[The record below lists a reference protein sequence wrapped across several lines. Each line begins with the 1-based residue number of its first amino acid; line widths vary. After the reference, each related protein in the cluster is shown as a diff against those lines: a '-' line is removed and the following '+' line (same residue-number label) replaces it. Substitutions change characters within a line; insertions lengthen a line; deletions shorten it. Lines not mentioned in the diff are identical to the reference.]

1 LATGTN
7 SIILK
12 TFDLV
17 PKKNLQ
23 HLAQDQKFLKHYFAL
38 LRLLILCQNMKV
50 IFWHKMESLL
60 ETFDLVIKFLP
71 QDQMHYEQILIL

>member
-23 HLAQDQKFLKHYFAL
+23 LLAQDQKFLKHYFAL

-71 QDQMHYEQILIL
+71 QDRMHY

>member
-12 TFDLV
+12 TFDRV
-17 PKKNLQ
+17 PKKDLQ
-23 HLAQDQKFLKHYFAL
+23 LLAQDQKFLKHYFAL

-50 IFWHKMESLL
+50 IFLA
-60 ETFDLVIKFLP
+60 
-71 QDQMHYEQILIL
+71 QDRIIIRDF